1 MLERTQTS
9 QGPSYLIQGF
19 ALLKQPQ
26 IRSFVLIPLFIN
38 IVLFSVIIY
47 YSLAEFSYWLDQ
59 LGHYIPDWLDF
70 INWILYPMFGLV
82 LVLFI
87 AYTFTFLANIIA
99 APFNALLSEKVEE
112 IITGEKPSNPTSFL
126 ASIPKGLKREVQKWL
141 HLIPLALLVLI
152 ISLIPAINFLS
163 PVLWFLFGA
172 WMAAIEYADF
182 AMDNNDIHFYHSKKR
197 LMKRR
202 WTSLSFGAATL
213 VGTMI
218 PLVNLVVMPAAV
230 CGATV
235 YWLEQLKC
243 IKD

>member
-1 MLERTQTS
+1 MTARTS
-9 QGPSYLIQGF
+9 GNQGLDYLLQGF

-26 IRSFVLIPLFIN
+26 IRSFVLIPLLIN
-38 IVLFSVIIY
+38 IILFSALIY
-47 YSLAEFSYWLDQ
+47 YSLAEFSYWLTQ

-70 INWILYPMFGLV
+70 INWILYPLFGLL
-82 LVLFI
+82 LVLLI

-112 IITGEKPSNPTSFL
+112 IITGVKPENPTTLL
-126 ASIPKGLKREVQKWL
+126 ASIPKGLKREIQKWM

-152 ISLIPAINFLS
+152 ISMIPAINVIS

-182 AMDNNDIHFYHSKKR
+182 AMDNNDVHFYHSKKR
-197 LMKRR
+197 LMKHR

-218 PLVNLVVMPAAV
+218 PLVNLIVMPAAV
-230 CGATV
+230 CGATI
-235 YWLEQLKC
+235 YWLEQLKS
-243 IKD
+243 IQD